1 MLTRKLDG
9 AFDALSQCRS
19 QAAVLLDCY
28 RPGTEERAA
37 VERLMSALEAV
48 NRTFSR
54 PANPNPTRSG

>member
-9 AFDALSQCRS
+9 AFDALAHCRS

-48 NRTFSR
+48 NRTFSQ
-54 PANPNPTRSG
+54 PASGPPPRSG